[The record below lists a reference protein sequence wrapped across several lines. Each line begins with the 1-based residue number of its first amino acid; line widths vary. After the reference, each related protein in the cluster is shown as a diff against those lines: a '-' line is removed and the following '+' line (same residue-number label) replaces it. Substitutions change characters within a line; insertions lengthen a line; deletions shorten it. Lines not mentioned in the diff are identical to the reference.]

1 MTHLLEKAFKKVSK
15 LPEDEQ
21 NVIAKW
27 LLDELESEKA
37 WEKSFSESEE
47 ILDHLVKE
55 TMDAY
60 EKGKTNQ
67 LDSTKL

>member
-1 MTHLLEKAFKKVSK
+1 MTHLLERAFKKVSK

-37 WEKSFSESEE
+37 WEKSFSDSEDV
-47 ILDHLVKE
+47 LDNLVKE
-55 TMDAY
+55 TKDAY
-60 EKGKTNQ
+60 EKNKTNK
-67 LDSTKL
+67 LDLTKF

>member
-1 MTHLLEKAFKKVSK
+1 MTHLLERAFKKVSK

-37 WEKSFSESEE
+37 WEKSFSDSEDV
-47 ILDHLVKE
+47 LDNLVKE
-55 TMDAY
+55 TKDAY
-60 EKGKTNQ
+60 EKNKTIK
-67 LDSTKL
+67 LDLTKF